1 MRPHPPLLRRLRTV
15 LLGLVL
21 VALPACDILDPEDD
35 EPVGLEALDRLWTR
49 TASSNSRN
57 DGIKILVE
65 TNAAETVVVPATST
79 YSIQETLWRDI
90 RHQGDNVFS
99 LQVLGSDD
107 NYYEATLELNDDL
120 TRASLE
126 IDLGGSGSQQTWEA
140 YPDPEGDE
148 LDRIAGRWTRTA
160 SSSSGNDG
168 MRLEVDGSE
177 GTVTFL
183 PSSASAG
190 FEVDDVLWRDIT
202 PISIVEYTFEALG
215 SDGNYYPALME
226 RVGSSRLEVSIVAF
240 EGPRQTWEN

>member
-1 MRPHPPLLRRLRTV
+1 MRPQPPLLRRLRTV

-49 TASSNSRN
+49 TASSKSRN

-79 YSIQETLWRDI
+79 YSIQETPWRDI

-99 LQVLGSDD
+99 LPVLGSDD
-107 NYYEATLELNDDL
+107 NYYEARLELNEDL

-126 IDLGGSGSQQTWEA
+126 IDRGGSGSQQTWEA

-148 LDRIAGRWTRTA
+148 LDRTA

-168 MRLEVDGSE
+168 MRLEVDGPE
-177 GTVTFL
+177 GTVTFV
-183 PSSASAG
+183 PSSASSG
-190 FEVDDVLWRDIT
+190 FEVEDVPWRDIT
-202 PISIVEYTFEALG
+202 PISIMEYTFEALG

-240 EGPRQTWEN
+240 EGPHQTWEN

>member
-1 MRPHPPLLRRLRTV
+1 MHSYPTLLRRLRTV
-15 LLGLVL
+15 LLGLLL

-57 DGIKILVE
+57 DGIKIVVE

-107 NYYEATLELNDDL
+107 SYYDATLELNEDL

-126 IDLGGSGSQQTWEA
+126 IDLGGAGSQQTWEA

-148 LDRIAGRWTRTA
+148 LDRIARSWTRTA
-160 SSSSGNDG
+160 SSSPGNDG

-177 GTVTFL
+177 GTLTFV
-183 PSSASAG
+183 PSSAS
-190 FEVDDVLWRDIT
+190 FDVDDVLWQDIT
-202 PISIVEYTFEALG
+202 PVSIVEYTVQVLG
-215 SDGNYYPALME
+215 SDGTYYPALME
-226 RVGSSRLEVSIVAF
+226 RIGSSRLEVYIVAF
-240 EGPRQTWEN
+240 DGPRQTWED

>member
-1 MRPHPPLLRRLRTV
+1 MHSHPTLLRRLRTV
-15 LLGLVL
+15 LLGLLL
-21 VALPACDILDPEDD
+21 VSLPACDILDPEDD

-57 DGIKILVE
+57 DGIKIVVE

-107 NYYEATLELNDDL
+107 NYYDATLELNDEL
-120 TRASLE
+120 TRGSLE

-148 LDRIAGRWTRTA
+148 LDRIAGSWTRTA
-160 SSSSGNDG
+160 SSSPGNDG

-177 GTVTFL
+177 GTLSFV
-183 PSSASAG
+183 PSSSA
-190 FEVDDVLWRDIT
+190 FDVDDVLWRDIT
-202 PISIVEYTFEALG
+202 PISIVEYTAQVLG
-215 SDGNYYPALME
+215 SDGTYYPALME
-226 RVGSSRLEVSIVAF
+226 RIGSSRLEVYIVAF
-240 EGPRQTWEN
+240 DGPRQTWED